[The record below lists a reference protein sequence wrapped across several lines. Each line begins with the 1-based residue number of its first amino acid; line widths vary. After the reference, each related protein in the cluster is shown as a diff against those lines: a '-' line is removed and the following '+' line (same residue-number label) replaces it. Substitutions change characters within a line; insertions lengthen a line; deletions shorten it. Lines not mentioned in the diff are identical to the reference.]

1 MKDFFWNSN
10 GLRDPQKPKHNLHFI
25 ALLET
30 RRSEFMTSFLKNL
43 CTGRDFLWHTMTP
56 IGRSGGMLVGVDL
69 QLFDIG
75 AIDEGD
81 FYVKFHLCN
90 KLDSFKW
97 ALVAMYDPA
106 QHDHKEIFLAELV
119 NLCSHENLPIMIGG
133 DFNIMTSSEEKN
145 NDRFNSRWPFLFNA
159 IFDGLNLRELEM
171 SGRKYTWE
179 NDLSMPTYEKLDH
192 VLVTTEWEE
201 KISLTKVQALPRA
214 ISDHTPLMLYSG
226 KTSTSGN
233 ATSFKFECGWLL
245 QDGFVEMIR
254 KFCSSHM
261 EGNTP
266 IERWQGKLE

>member
-133 DFNIMTSSEEKN
+133 DFTIMTSSEEKN
-145 NDRFNSRWPFLFNA
+145 NDRFNS
-159 IFDGLNLRELEM
+159 
-171 SGRKYTWE
+171 
-179 NDLSMPTYEKLDH
+179 
-192 VLVTTEWEE
+192 
-201 KISLTKVQALPRA
+201 
-214 ISDHTPLMLYSG
+214 
-226 KTSTSGN
+226 
-233 ATSFKFECGWLL
+233 
-245 QDGFVEMIR
+245 
-254 KFCSSHM
+254 
-261 EGNTP
+261 
-266 IERWQGKLE
+266 